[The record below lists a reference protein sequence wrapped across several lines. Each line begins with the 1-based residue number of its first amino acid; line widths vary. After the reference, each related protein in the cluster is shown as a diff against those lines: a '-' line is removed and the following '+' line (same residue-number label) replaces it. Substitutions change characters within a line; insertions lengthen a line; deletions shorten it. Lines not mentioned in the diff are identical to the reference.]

1 MLARTLRSLAGRVY
15 WASPHLLARL
25 TGKVVIFMYHRVLPR
40 EQVETYVQPGMYVTP
55 PTFDAHLRFVTRH
68 FRVLSL
74 EELLARWDSGDW
86 DPSVR
91 YAVLTFDDGWL
102 DNYEHAFPLLRQYG
116 VPATIFLPT
125 DLIGSDTWLWP
136 DRLGYLLHRRGR
148 GGPADWDRDIEHAK
162 RLPDTDRRRMLSL
175 LEEQVGGS
183 APGVRQ
189 FMNWDEVRAMS
200 AAGISFGS
208 HTRTHVNLARAD
220 KTALE
225 SELTESLRVLR
236 NHGVDVVPALAY
248 PNGDYSDAAVAAAR
262 VAGYRAAVTT
272 HPGVESE
279 RPGDLFRLRRIGVH
293 EDVAHSVPVLA
304 LHVAR
309 ELYRGSSLMECP
321 C

>member
-1 MLARTLRSLAGRVY
+1 MLTKTLRSVAGRVY
-15 WASPHLLARL
+15 WASPHLLGRL
-25 TGKVVIFMYHRVLPR
+25 AGKVVIFMYHRVLPR
-40 EQVETYVQPGMYVTP
+40 DQAEASYVQPGMYVTP

-68 FRVLSL
+68 FRVLSF
-74 EELLARWDSGDW
+74 EELLGRWDVGEW

-102 DNYEHAFPLLRQYG
+102 DNYHHAFPLLRQYG

-148 GGPADWDRDIEHAK
+148 GRPADWDRQIEHAK
-162 RLPDTDRRRMLSL
+162 LLHDADRRRMLSL
-175 LEEQVGGS
+175 LEEQVGG
-183 APGVRQ
+183 APRVRQ
-189 FMNWDEVRAMS
+189 FVNWDEVREMS
-200 AAGISFGS
+200 GADVSFGS

-220 KTALE
+220 GTTLE
-225 SELTESLRVLR
+225 SELTDSLRVVQNQR
-236 NHGVDVVPALAY
+236 INAVPALAY
-248 PNGDYSDAAVAAAR
+248 PNGDHSDAVVAAAR
-262 VAGYRAAVTT
+262 SAGYRAAVTT
-272 HPGVESE
+272 RPGVESD

-309 ELYRGSSLMECP
+309 ELRRGSSVVERP